1 MNQEQKDKTLSSI
14 IVFITLA
21 LVMYLLSNLG
31 VLYIQ
36 ESRTLKEL
44 FSFVMAQYLDF
55 VLIAYIFICF
65 QLAGFVELKYKK
77 DFITVSILSIL
88 LTPISI
94 LFIIQKDSDEE

>member
-14 IVFITLA
+14 IAFITLA
-21 LVMYLLSNLG
+21 LVMYLLSNLE
-31 VLYIQ
+31 VLNIQ
-36 ESRTLKEL
+36 EGRTLKEL
-44 FSFVMAQYLDF
+44 FSLVIAQYLDF
-55 VLIAYIFICF
+55 VLIAYIFICL

>member
-1 MNQEQKDKTLSSI
+1 MNQEQKDKALSSI
-14 IVFITLA
+14 IAFITLA
-21 LVMYLLSNLG
+21 LVMYLLSNSG
-31 VLYIQ
+31 VLNIQ
-36 ESRTLKEL
+36 EGRTLKEL
-44 FSFVMAQYLDF
+44 FSLVIAQYLDF

-94 LFIIQKDSDEE
+94 LFIIQNDSDEE

>member
-1 MNQEQKDKTLSSI
+1 MNQEQKDKTLSI
-14 IVFITLA
+14 IIALITLA
-21 LVMYLLSNLG
+21 LVMYVLSDSGISNMQG
-31 VLYIQ
+31 D
-36 ESRTLKEL
+36 RTLKEL
-44 FSFVMAQYLDF
+44 FSLVMSQYIDF
-55 VLIAYIFICF
+55 VLIAYIFTCF

>member
-1 MNQEQKDKTLSSI
+1 MNQEQKDKILSSI
-14 IVFITLA
+14 IAFITLA
-21 LVMYLLSNLG
+21 LVTYLLSNSG
-31 VLYIQ
+31 VFNIQ
-36 ESRTLKEL
+36 EGRTLKEL

-94 LFIIQKDSDEE
+94 LFIIQNDSDEE

>member
-1 MNQEQKDKTLSSI
+1 MNQEQKDKALSSI
-14 IVFITLA
+14 IAFITLA
-21 LVMYLLSNLG
+21 LVMYLLSNSE
-31 VLYIQ
+31 VLNIQ
-36 ESRTLKEL
+36 EGRTLKEL
-44 FSFVMAQYLDF
+44 FSLVIAQYLDF

-94 LFIIQKDSDEE
+94 LFIIQNDSDEE

>member
-1 MNQEQKDKTLSSI
+1 MNQEQKDKILSSI
-14 IVFITLA
+14 IAFITLA
-21 LVMYLLSNLG
+21 LVTYLLSNSG
-31 VLYIQ
+31 VFNIQ
-36 ESRTLKEL
+36 EGRTLKEL

-94 LFIIQKDSDEE
+94 LLIIQNDSDEE

>member
-31 VLYIQ
+31 VFNIQ
-36 ESRTLKEL
+36 EGRTLKEL

>member
-21 LVMYLLSNLG
+21 LVIYLLSSLE
-31 VLYIQ
+31 VLNIQ
-36 ESRTLKEL
+36 EGRTLKEL
-44 FSFVMAQYLDF
+44 FSLVIAQYRDF

-94 LFIIQKDSDEE
+94 LFIIQNDSDEE

>member
-21 LVMYLLSNLG
+21 LVIYLLSSLE
-31 VLYIQ
+31 VLNIQ
-36 ESRTLKEL
+36 EGRTLKEL
-44 FSFVMAQYLDF
+44 FSLVIAQYLDF

-94 LFIIQKDSDEE
+94 LFIIQNDSDEE

>member
-31 VLYIQ
+31 VFNIQ

-94 LFIIQKDSDEE
+94 LFIIQNDSDEE

>member
-14 IVFITLA
+14 IALITLA
-21 LVMYLLSNLG
+21 LVMYLLSNSE
-31 VLYIQ
+31 VFNIQ
-36 ESRTLKEL
+36 EGRTLKEL

-65 QLAGFVELKYKK
+65 QLAGFVELRYKK
-77 DFITVSILSIL
+77 DFITVSILSVL

-94 LFIIQKDSDEE
+94 LFIIQNDNDEE

>member
-1 MNQEQKDKTLSSI
+1 MNQEQKDKALSSI
-14 IVFITLA
+14 IAFITLA
-21 LVMYLLSNLG
+21 LVMYLLSNSG
-31 VLYIQ
+31 VLNIQ
-36 ESRTLKEL
+36 EGRTLKEL
-44 FSFVMAQYLDF
+44 FSLVIAQYLDF

>member
-14 IVFITLA
+14 IALITLA
-21 LVMYLLSNLG
+21 LVMYLLSNSG
-31 VLYIQ
+31 VLNIQ
-36 ESRTLKEL
+36 EGRTLKEL
-44 FSFVMAQYLDF
+44 FSLVIAQYLDF

-94 LFIIQKDSDEE
+94 LFIIQNDSAEE

>member
-21 LVMYLLSNLG
+21 LVIYLLSSLE
-31 VLYIQ
+31 VLNIQ
-36 ESRTLKEL
+36 EGRTLKEL
-44 FSFVMAQYLDF
+44 FSLVIAQYLDF

-94 LFIIQKDSDEE
+94 LFIIQNDSNEE

>member
-31 VLYIQ
+31 VFNIQ
-36 ESRTLKEL
+36 EGRTLKEL

-65 QLAGFVELKYKK
+65 QLAGFIELKYKK

>member
-14 IVFITLA
+14 IALITLA
-21 LVMYLLSNLG
+21 LVMYLLSNSG
-31 VLYIQ
+31 VLNIQ
-36 ESRTLKEL
+36 EGRTLKEL
-44 FSFVMAQYLDF
+44 FSLVIAQYLDF

-94 LFIIQKDSDEE
+94 LFIIQNDSDEE

>member
-21 LVMYLLSNLG
+21 LVIYLLSNLG
-31 VLYIQ
+31 VFNIQ

>member
-14 IVFITLA
+14 FALITLA
-21 LVMYLLSNLG
+21 LVMYLLSNSE
-31 VLYIQ
+31 VFNIQ
-36 ESRTLKEL
+36 EGRTLKEL

>member
-1 MNQEQKDKTLSSI
+1 MNQEQKDKILSSI
-14 IVFITLA
+14 IAFITLA
-21 LVMYLLSNLG
+21 LVTYLLSNSG
-31 VLYIQ
+31 VFNIQ
-36 ESRTLKEL
+36 EGRTLKEL

>member
-94 LFIIQKDSDEE
+94 LFIIQNDSDEE